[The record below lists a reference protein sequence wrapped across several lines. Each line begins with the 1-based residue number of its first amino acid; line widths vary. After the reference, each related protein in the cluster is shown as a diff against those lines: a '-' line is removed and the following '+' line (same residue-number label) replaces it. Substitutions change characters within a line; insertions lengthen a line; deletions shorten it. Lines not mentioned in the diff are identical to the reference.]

1 MNEILKKVVN
11 IVARIKYRKTCK
23 IEKDTIVYG
32 NCQFEGKNKISPEAH
47 IVSVK
52 MGFASYIGKASIF
65 SNTQIGRFCSIG
77 ESVKLVSAKHPIG
90 GFASTHPAFY
100 STVTFASLVNKNKYE
115 EYEQNQDG
123 LSLVIG
129 NDVWVGCNVLIK
141 AGITIGDGA
150 VIAMG
155 SVVTQDVPDFAIV
168 GGVPAHVIKYRFS
181 EEQRV
186 ALTQRKWWNQDI
198 KWIEKNAHLFENI
211 DDLLV
216 ELAKKE
222 G

>member
-1 MNEILKKVVN
+1 
-11 IVARIKYRKTCK
+11 
-23 IEKDTIVYG
+23 
-32 NCQFEGKNKISPEAH
+32 
-47 IVSVK
+47 
-52 MGFASYIGKASIF
+52 MG
-65 SNTQIGRFCSIG
+65 
-77 ESVKLVSAKHPIG
+77 
-90 GFASTHPAFY
+90 
-100 STVTFASLVNKNKYE
+100 
-115 EYEQNQDG
+115 
-123 LSLVIG
+123 
-129 NDVWVGCNVLIK
+129 VWVGCNVLIK